1 MVWGPHWRSSIIRNP
16 PNASPRAGGS
26 TLIRETGG
34 CPRHCWSHQTAAARQ
49 LSSELERMSGASH
62 VCFFYVRS
70 TLLTTVLR
78 LRHIDHDSQYIDSLT
93 RWCWRGPGTAISLSG
108 MILSW
113 SILRVSRCERDVYFS
128 EPWMSVFFFKDLNS
142 LTSRHCICRQQGI

>member
-1 MVWGPHWRSSIIRNP
+1 MAMLNNQRVLLAMESKWFGGRIDVP
-16 PNASPRAGGS
+16 PSFEIHPMHPRGLAAPPLSEKQAAVQDTAGL
-26 TLIRETGG
+26 TKR
-34 CPRHCWSHQTAAARQ
+34 PAARQ

-93 RWCWRGPGTAISLSG
+93 R
-108 MILSW
+108 
-113 SILRVSRCERDVYFS
+113 
-128 EPWMSVFFFKDLNS
+128 
-142 LTSRHCICRQQGI
+142 